1 MMYSFWPYVIAGFIV
16 FITHMQE
23 GITGFGCTVLALPF
37 LTLLLGLQKSVPLLV
52 VQGWI
57 LCGLIVLESHR
68 FICWREYWRILGL
81 AAFGMPLGLL
91 SARFLDEYM
100 LRWILA
106 GFMISVGFH
115 GFWRS
120 RQLAPQGLSDA
131 SARGRSAEA
140 EITSFKKTET
150 PHLTK
155 ANMQRLPVWAYA
167 LLPLGGIFQG
177 AFGTGGPIIVI
188 YAARA
193 MRHKSVFRATLC
205 MLWLTLNTILISS
218 FIASGRLNAPL
229 LQLSAA
235 YLPATLLGLWLGNRA
250 HYRLQEHVFRQIVY
264 AVLMLAGALLIYALL
279 RQNPHIT

>member
-1 MMYSFWPYVIAGFIV
+1 MASWGPYALAGIII

-37 LTLLLGLQKSVPLLV
+37 LTLLLGLDKSVPLLV

-57 LCGLIVLESHR
+57 LCGIIVLEAHR
-68 FICWREYWRILGL
+68 FICWGEYLRILAL
-81 AAFGMPLGLL
+81 ASIGVPLGLL
-91 SARFLDEYM
+91 SARFLDETM

-115 GFWRS
+115 GFRRS
-120 RQLAPQGLSDA
+120 RQFSQQAQKTA
-131 SARGRSAEA
+131 SEQNISAARDT
-140 EITSFKKTET
+140 TSPKEQT
-150 PHLTK
+150 
-155 ANMQRLPVWAYA
+155 ANPPKIKIQRLPVWAYA
-167 LLPLGGIFQG
+167 LLPLGGVFQG
-177 AFGTGGPIIVI
+177 AFGTGGPLIVI

-193 MRHKSVFRATLC
+193 MTHKSIFRATLC

-235 YLPATLLGLWLGNRA
+235 YLPATLFGLWLGNHA
-250 HYRLQEHVFRQIVY
+250 HYRIQEHIFRQIVY
-264 AVLMLAGALLIYALL
+264 AVLMLAGGLLVYALL
-279 RQNPHIT
+279 RQNPHITQ